1 MYVKKFYAKSMPEA
15 MKAIRAEMGKDA
27 VILHS
32 EKKRQPGFWG
42 FFRAA
47 RLEVTAAI
55 DKDLRDFPTPTQAA
69 SDDVRKMRRELADL
83 KFTMTQ
89 VSRNQEAQVAAKQ
102 IRQQPGEYTLPPRVT
117 SLDNWY
123 KRLLEQGVVVE
134 LAQQIIQSVAD
145 ELSRWALDNENVLNE
160 HLHWHLSK
168 QLQPETRSNSSSGAP
183 KVRFVVGPTGVG
195 KTTTIAKLAANFK
208 QQQSGKVIMIT
219 TDTFRVAAIPQIKAF
234 GDLLNIPT
242 AVAYNPQELSNII
255 NRYADYDLIL
265 IDTPGKNQRD
275 EVEVNQVGEFLSAV
289 PEKTVYLAISAGT
302 AFHNMQQI
310 VNAFRS
316 MPVNNLIFT
325 KTDETATFGAAYSL
339 AGLNGLPLSYLT
351 TGQHVP
357 EDIEI
362 ASADR
367 VIDLL
372 VGEIP
377 DEIRSIG
384 QTRVAS
390 NGR

>member
-1 MYVKKFYAKSMPEA
+1 MYVRKFYAKNMPEA
-15 MKAIRAEMGKDA
+15 MKTIRAEMGKDA

-42 FFRAA
+42 FFRPA
-47 RLEVTAAI
+47 RLEVTAAV
-55 DKDLRDFPTPTQAA
+55 DKDLRDFPTPTKGAM
-69 SDDVRKMRRELADL
+69 DDVKKMRRELADL

-89 VSRNQEAQVAAKQ
+89 VSRHQESQLAAKT

-145 ELSRWALDNENVLNE
+145 ELSRWALDNETVLNE

-168 QLQPETRSNSSSGAP
+168 QLKVAPLLDVNSGNS
-183 KVRFVVGPTGVG
+183 KICFVVGPTGVG

-208 QQQSGKVIMIT
+208 QQHKAKVMMIT
-219 TDTFRVAAIPQIKAF
+219 ADTYRVAAIPQIKAF
-234 GDLLNIPT
+234 GELLDIPT
-242 AVAYNPQELSNII
+242 AVAYSPQDLANII
-255 NRYADYDLIL
+255 QQNSDYDLVL
-265 IDTPGKNQRD
+265 VDTPGKSQQATA
-275 EVEVNQVGEFLSAV
+275 EVNEVGDFLSVV
-289 PEKTVYLAISAGT
+289 PKKTVYLAIAAGT
-302 AFHNMQQI
+302 AYQNMRQI
-310 VNAFRS
+310 LAAFNS
-316 MPVNNLIFT
+316 MPLDSLIFT
-325 KTDETATFGAAYSL
+325 KTDETITFGQAYSL
-339 AGLNGLPLSYLT
+339 ASLSGISLSYLT

-362 ASADR
+362 ASAEK

-377 DEIRSIG
+377 DEIRSINPV
-384 QTRVAS
+384 RVAS